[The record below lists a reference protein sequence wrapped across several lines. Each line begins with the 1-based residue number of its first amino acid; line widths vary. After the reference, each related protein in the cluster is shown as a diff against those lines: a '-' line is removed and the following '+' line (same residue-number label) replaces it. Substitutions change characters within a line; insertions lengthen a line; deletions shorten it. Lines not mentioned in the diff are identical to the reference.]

1 MNLKTFIKTNPV
13 RFWLTAIGWII
24 IPALSITNT
33 YVVQE
38 ETNILLSRNWTKFIL
53 INVLAFLIML
63 VDYGVSALVDY
74 QQQAQ
79 VQDLNDQVRDK
90 IVKRYYYDGKKHTV
104 AQMQN
109 RLTNDLQMLNNNY
122 FINLFLLIYGV
133 STIVFVLIYLVLLS
147 WQLLLAIC
155 LMVAISLLLP
165 KLTEKPLQKA
175 TELISDSNQKY
186 LDTLNDWLSG
196 LDQLQQFLAGAKL
209 FSVVEKTSKK
219 LEAANVKQTA
229 YIKLLDALNGIVS
242 AAFGLALFVLAGWLV
257 KNHQIPIGALLV
269 VGNFRYYLNGG
280 INTLT
285 NGLGAMKGSK
295 KLLAEVDE
303 AASDIPVQ
311 AEKDV
316 AMPSVIKTE
325 DLVLKFPN
333 GEKLTYPDLK
343 IKQGEKILLTGD
355 SGAGKSTLFKLIL
368 GELKPSAGKIIYE
381 DKNDKKINPDLS
393 KIGYLPQDP
402 VVFPASIEENIT
414 MFNEKL
420 DGKVNQVVNEVN
432 FADDI
437 AKFTEGLD
445 EKIDLDKLNIS
456 GGQRQKIVLARAK
469 VHNSNIILIDE
480 GTSAIDQKA
489 TMSILKNLLK
499 SKATIVFIAHNFNE
513 EMHQLFDREIHLVK
527 E

>member
-1 MNLKTFIKTNPV
+1 MNLKAFIKTNPV

-122 FINLFLLIYGV
+122 FINVFLLIYGV
-133 STIVFVLIYLVLLS
+133 STIVFVLIYLILLS

-209 FSVVEKTSKK
+209 FSVIEKTSKK
-219 LEAANVKQTA
+219 LEDANVKQTA
-229 YIKLLDALNGIVS
+229 YIKLLNAVNGIVS

-280 INTLT
+280 ID
-285 NGLGAMKGSK
+285 KS
-295 KLLAEVDE
+295 
-303 AASDIPVQ
+303 ASDIPMQ

-316 AMPSVIKTE
+316 VMPNVIKTK

-333 GEKLTYPDLK
+333 GEKLTYPDLE

-368 GELKPSAGKIIYE
+368 GELKPSAGKVVYE
-381 DKNDKKINPDLS
+381 DKAGKKINPDLS

>member
-1 MNLKTFIKTNPV
+1 M
-13 RFWLTAIGWII
+13 
-24 IPALSITNT
+24 
-33 YVVQE
+33 
-38 ETNILLSRNWTKFIL
+38 
-53 INVLAFLIML
+53 
-63 VDYGVSALVDY
+63 
-74 QQQAQ
+74 
-79 VQDLNDQVRDK
+79 
-90 IVKRYYYDGKKHTV
+90 
-104 AQMQN
+104 
-109 RLTNDLQMLNNNY
+109 
-122 FINLFLLIYGV
+122 
-133 STIVFVLIYLVLLS
+133 
-147 WQLLLAIC
+147 
-155 LMVAISLLLP
+155 LP

-196 LDQLQQFLAGAKL
+196 LDQLQQFLSGAKL
-209 FSVVEKTSKK
+209 FSVIEKTSKK
-219 LEAANVKQTA
+219 LEDANVKQTA
-229 YIKLLDALNGIVS
+229 YIKLLNAVNGIVS

-280 INTLT
+280 IDTLT

-295 KLLAEVDE
+295 ELLAEVDKS
-303 AASDIPVQ
+303 ASDIPMQ

-316 AMPSVIKTE
+316 VMPNVIKTK

-333 GEKLTYPDLK
+333 GEKLTYPDLE

-368 GELKPSAGKIIYE
+368 GELKPSAGKVVYE
-381 DKNDKKINPDLS
+381 DKAGKKINPDLS

-420 DGKVNQVVNEVN
+420 NGKVKQVINEVN

-445 EKIDLDKLNIS
+445 EKINLDKLNIS

-469 VHNSNIILIDE
+469 VHNSDIILIDE

-489 TMSILKNLLK
+489 TMLILKNLLK
-499 SKATIVFIAHNFNE
+499 SKTTIVFIAHNFNE
-513 EMHQLFDREIHLVK
+513 GMHQLFDREIHLVK

>member
-1 MNLKTFIKTNPV
+1 MNLKAFIKTNPV

-122 FINLFLLIYGV
+122 FINVFLLIYGV
-133 STIVFVLIYLVLLS
+133 STIVFVLIYLILLS

-209 FSVVEKTSKK
+209 FSVIEKTSKK
-219 LEAANVKQTA
+219 LEDANVKQTA
-229 YIKLLDALNGIVS
+229 YIKLLNAVNGIVS

-280 INTLT
+280 IDTLT

-333 GEKLTYPDLK
+333 L
-343 IKQGEKILLTGD
+343 
-355 SGAGKSTLFKLIL
+355 
-368 GELKPSAGKIIYE
+368 
-381 DKNDKKINPDLS
+381 
-393 KIGYLPQDP
+393 
-402 VVFPASIEENIT
+402 
-414 MFNEKL
+414 
-420 DGKVNQVVNEVN
+420 
-432 FADDI
+432 
-437 AKFTEGLD
+437 
-445 EKIDLDKLNIS
+445 
-456 GGQRQKIVLARAK
+456 
-469 VHNSNIILIDE
+469 
-480 GTSAIDQKA
+480 
-489 TMSILKNLLK
+489 
-499 SKATIVFIAHNFNE
+499 
-513 EMHQLFDREIHLVK
+513 
-527 E
+527 

>member
-1 MNLKTFIKTNPV
+1 MNLKAFIKTNPV

-122 FINLFLLIYGV
+122 FINVFLLIYGV
-133 STIVFVLIYLVLLS
+133 STIVFVLIYLILLS

-196 LDQLQQFLAGAKL
+196 LDQLQQFLAKL
-209 FSVVEKTSKK
+209 S
-219 LEAANVKQTA
+219 
-229 YIKLLDALNGIVS
+229 
-242 AAFGLALFVLAGWLV
+242 
-257 KNHQIPIGALLV
+257 
-269 VGNFRYYLNGG
+269 
-280 INTLT
+280 
-285 NGLGAMKGSK
+285 
-295 KLLAEVDE
+295 
-303 AASDIPVQ
+303 
-311 AEKDV
+311 
-316 AMPSVIKTE
+316 
-325 DLVLKFPN
+325 
-333 GEKLTYPDLK
+333 
-343 IKQGEKILLTGD
+343 
-355 SGAGKSTLFKLIL
+355 
-368 GELKPSAGKIIYE
+368 
-381 DKNDKKINPDLS
+381 
-393 KIGYLPQDP
+393 
-402 VVFPASIEENIT
+402 
-414 MFNEKL
+414 
-420 DGKVNQVVNEVN
+420 
-432 FADDI
+432 
-437 AKFTEGLD
+437 
-445 EKIDLDKLNIS
+445 
-456 GGQRQKIVLARAK
+456 
-469 VHNSNIILIDE
+469 
-480 GTSAIDQKA
+480 
-489 TMSILKNLLK
+489 NLLCK
-499 SKATIVFIAHNFNE
+499 
-513 EMHQLFDREIHLVK
+513 
-527 E
+527 

>member
-1 MNLKTFIKTNPV
+1 MNLKAFIKTNPV

-53 INVLAFLIML
+53 IDVLAFLIML

-122 FINLFLLIYGV
+122 FINVFLLIYGV
-133 STIVFVLIYLVLLS
+133 STIVFVLIYLILLS

-209 FSVVEKTSKK
+209 FSVIEKTSKK
-219 LEAANVKQTA
+219 LEDANVKQTA
-229 YIKLLDALNGIVS
+229 YIKLLNAVNGIVS

-280 INTLT
+280 IDTLT

-295 KLLAEVDE
+295 ELLAEVDKS
-303 AASDIPVQ
+303 ASDIPMQ

-316 AMPSVIKTE
+316 VMPNVIKTK

-333 GEKLTYPDLK
+333 GEKLTYPDLE

-368 GELKPSAGKIIYE
+368 GELKPSAGKVVYE
-381 DKNDKKINPDLS
+381 DKAGKKINPDLS

-420 DGKVNQVVNEVN
+420 NGKVKQVINEVN

-445 EKIDLDKLNIS
+445 EKINLDKLNIS

-469 VHNSNIILIDE
+469 VHNSDIILIDE

-499 SKATIVFIAHNFNE
+499 SKTTIVFIAHNFNE
-513 EMHQLFDREIHLVK
+513 GMHQLFDREIHLVK